1 MNFQG
6 GHEEEEYVKKTGN
19 NTQRRYTSFTQQMPQ
34 RIVEAIVYH
43 MQTNFQKTS
52 ICPRVK

>member
-34 RIVEAIVYH
+34 KIVEAIVYH
-43 MQTNFQKTS
+43 MQTNFQKSS